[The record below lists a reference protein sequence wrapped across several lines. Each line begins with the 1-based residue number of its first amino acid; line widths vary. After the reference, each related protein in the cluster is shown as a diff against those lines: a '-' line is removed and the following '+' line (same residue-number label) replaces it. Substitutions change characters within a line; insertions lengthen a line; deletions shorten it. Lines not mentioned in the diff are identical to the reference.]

1 MRLKKE
7 QIHKLSQAVLETLE
21 KKSLI
26 QAKTSRE
33 TLLTRIDQAITA
45 DMSAEDDLDAEA
57 QKLLDQFRPQ
67 IASGQLNEREL
78 FLKIKREL
86 AKKKKL
92 VL

>member
-7 QIHKLSQAVLETLE
+7 QIDKLSAAVLKTLE
-21 KKSLI
+21 DQSLI
-26 QAKTSRE
+26 TAKAPRE
-33 TLLTRIDQAITA
+33 KLLGRIHRAIT
-45 DMSAEDDLDAEA
+45 DDLEGEDNLDAEA

-67 IASGQLNEREL
+67 IDSGQVNEREL

-86 AKKKKL
+86 AKKKKI